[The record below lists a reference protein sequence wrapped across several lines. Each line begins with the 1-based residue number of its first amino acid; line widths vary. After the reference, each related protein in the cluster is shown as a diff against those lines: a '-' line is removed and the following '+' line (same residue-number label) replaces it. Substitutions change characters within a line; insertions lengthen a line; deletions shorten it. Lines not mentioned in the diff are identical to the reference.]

1 MWLLVWWDC
10 FAVDFVNSVGSV
22 PCMVLV
28 GGNLL
33 ILVYCLCSMLVCA
46 CFGFG
51 CLGCCGYV
59 LALCCAVCVS
69 GYFVADWLGL
79 LAAVVC
85 WVRVAWLLC
94 DWFDFVGLIVC
105 CVLCYDLVC
114 LLEFGVLLVFDV
126 WCVLLFGVLWV
137 SGLRFYSGWALLW
150 VCCLGLLCGLWVV
163 RFVFL
168 VWLLVGGCLR

>member
-1 MWLLVWWDC
+1 
-10 FAVDFVNSVGSV
+10 
-22 PCMVLV
+22 MVLV

-94 DWFDFVGLIVC
+94 DWFDFVGLIVVF
-105 CVLCYDLVC
+105 CVMIWFVCWSLVFC
-114 LLEFGVLLVFDV
+114 LFLTFGVFYCLVF
-126 WCVLLFGVLWV
+126 
-137 SGLRFYSGWALLW
+137 
-150 VCCLGLLCGLWVV
+150 CGLVV
-163 RFVFL
+163 CDFILDGRCYGFV
-168 VWLLVGGCLR
+168 V